1 MRRAERRKIM
11 AQKSKTRSTSR
22 TGTALLEF
30 NELDL
35 NSTMQEFL
43 KEDEKDT
50 GKNIWNIA
58 TISGMVMI
66 FLAFTFLVQTF
77 GLPVGGFLSG
87 LSEGLIGSSA
97 LPLIGGGL
105 ITLVGF
111 GFLVGDRKRAR
122 KIKKAYKKRKKSQST
137 AFTDIPGSEESYS
150 SSGSKLNNALDSKG
164 RGSSSYSNSLDFEEY
179 GYRHSKR
186 LMKSRSDKKWSG
198 VCGGLAKYFGI
209 SATVVRFIF
218 VAAFFMGWGASI
230 LVYFGLS
237 LAMPKEPVEMMDEFN
252 V

>member
-1 MRRAERRKIM
+1 M
-11 AQKSKTRSTSR
+11 ADKTKTRSASR
-22 TGTALLEF
+22 TGTATLEF
-30 NELDL
+30 DEFDL

-43 KEDEKDT
+43 KEEEKDT
-50 GKNIWNIA
+50 GKSIWNIA

-66 FLAFTFLVQTF
+66 FLAFTFLVQSV

-97 LPLIGGGL
+97 LPLIGGAL

-122 KIKKAYKKRKKSQST
+122 KIKKARKRAAKSQSNS
-137 AFTDIPGSEESYS
+137 FTDIPGSEDTRF

-164 RGSSSYSNSLDFEEY
+164 RRSSSQSTSLDFDEY

-186 LMKSRSDKKWSG
+186 LMKSRSDKKWAG

-218 VAAFFMGWGASI
+218 VAAFFMGWGASL

-237 LAMPKEPVEMMDEFN
+237 LAMPKEPVEMMDDFN
-252 V
+252 F

>member
-1 MRRAERRKIM
+1 MAE
-11 AQKSKTRSTSR
+11 QTRSKVTSQ
-22 TGTALLEF
+22 TGTASLEF
-30 NELDL
+30 DEFEL

-43 KEDEKDT
+43 KEEEKDT

-66 FLAFTFLVQTF
+66 FLALTFAIQSI
-77 GLPVGGFLSG
+77 GLPTGDFLAG
-87 LSEGLIGSSA
+87 LSEGLIGSSV

-105 ITLVGF
+105 ITLIGF

-122 KIKKAYKKRKKSQST
+122 KIKKARRKAAKSASSMEYS
-137 AFTDIPGSEESYS
+137 DIHGSEDKAYTS
-150 SSGSKLNNALDSKG
+150 SSKLNNALDSKN
-164 RGSSSYSNSLDFEEY
+164 RKSSQSTSMEFDAY
-179 GYRHSKR
+179 GYRQSKR
-186 LMKSRSDKKWSG
+186 LMRSRSNKKWAG

-218 VAAFFMGWGASI
+218 IAAFFMGWGTSL

-237 LAMPKEPVEMMDEFN
+237 LAMPKEPVELMDDFDF
-252 V
+252 

>member
-1 MRRAERRKIM
+1 M
-11 AQKSKTRSTSR
+11 ADKTKTRSASR
-22 TGTALLEF
+22 TGTATLEF
-30 NELDL
+30 DDFEL

-43 KEDEKDT
+43 KEEEKDT
-50 GKNIWNIA
+50 GKSIWNIA

-66 FLAFTFLVQTF
+66 FLAFTFLIQSV
-77 GLPVGGFLSG
+77 GLPIGSFLSG
-87 LSEGLIGSSA
+87 LSEGLVGSSA

-122 KIKKAYKKRKKSQST
+122 KIKKAKKKAAKSQSNSY
-137 AFTDIPGSEESYS
+137 TDIPGSEETRY

-164 RGSSSYSNSLDFEEY
+164 KNYSNNSSALDFDEY

-186 LMKSRSDKKWSG
+186 LMKSRSDKKWAG

-218 VAAFFMGWGASI
+218 VAAFFMGWGASL

-237 LAMPKEPVEMMDEFN
+237 LAMPKEPVEMMDDFN
-252 V
+252 F